1 MPARQCNSCCEDDV
15 LALYSRKDVREHTV
29 VCEHAISMDYTDI
42 SQGLYLRN
50 LAVSRIHLLNRMML
64 ELRVIHVLVEVAI
77 SICAEAAELVRMR
90 AVLAGLVHNIEG
102 WMYI

>member
-1 MPARQCNSCCEDDV
+1 MPARQGNSCCKDGV
-15 LALYSRKDVREHTV
+15 LALYSRKDIGEHTV
-29 VCEHAISMDYTDI
+29 ACEHAISMDYTDQ
-42 SQGLYLRN
+42 SQELDLPN

-77 SICAEAAELVRMR
+77 SICAEATELVRMW

>member
-1 MPARQCNSCCEDDV
+1 MPARQSNSCCKDGV
-15 LALYSRKDVREHTV
+15 LALESRKDIGEHTV
-29 VCEHAISMDYTDI
+29 VCELAISMDYADL
-42 SQGLYLRN
+42 SQGLDLRN

-90 AVLAGLVHNIEG
+90 AVRAGLVHNIEG